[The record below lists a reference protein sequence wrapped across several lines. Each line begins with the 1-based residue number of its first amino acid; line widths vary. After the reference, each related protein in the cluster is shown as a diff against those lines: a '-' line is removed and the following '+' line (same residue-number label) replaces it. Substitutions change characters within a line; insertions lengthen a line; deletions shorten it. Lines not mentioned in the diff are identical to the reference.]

1 MNNDLIKRSDAISA
15 IRNAY
20 HHEYDGYG
28 HQLKANITALE
39 EIPAVE
45 AICTVCGAKMG
56 KKVDSNVEG

>member
-1 MNNDLIKRSDAISA
+1 MNDDLIKRSDAISV

-20 HHEYDGYG
+20 HREYDGCG

-45 AICTVCGAKMG
+45 AICSVCGAKMG
-56 KKVDSNVEG
+56 EKVDCDGEG